1 MDKDRKEVKI
11 PPQNLDAERQV
22 LGAVLIDKNSIHK
35 IADLVDSSDFYDPN
49 HEKVFKG
56 ILELYRKNSPID
68 IITLSNFFKE
78 KDELKKIGGAVFLS
92 DLVEGVATSANV
104 EHFAGIIKEKKILR
118 DLIALSSYI
127 GEKAFDYSEEVEDLI
142 DEIERKVINLSNF
155 SSLQKFVHIKDE
167 LRAAYERIEKLHQ
180 GEGSSLRGIPS
191 GFGELDNLLSGFQ
204 KSDLIILGARPSMG
218 KTSLALD
225 IARNAAFQ
233 SKIPVGVFSLE
244 MSRDQVVDRFISAES
259 GVPLW
264 RLRTGRISDDLE
276 FQMIQQS
283 LDKLSDSAIFIDD
296 TPSPNLLQIR
306 AMARRLQM
314 EHGLGLVVIDY
325 LQLIMPR
332 TKSDNIVQQISEVS
346 RGLKSLARELS
357 VPVLALAQLSR
368 NVEQRDTR
376 IPRLSDLRD
385 SGSIEQD
392 ADIVMFIYRKDRD
405 KQEVEESE
413 QGTADI
419 IVAKHRNGPLGVAK
433 LKFDQEKASF
443 RSIDKI
449 HTSGNSDDI
458 I

>member
-1 MDKDRKEVKI
+1 MPNPPDKIKI

-22 LGAVLIDKNSIHK
+22 LGAILIDKNAIYK
-35 IADLVDSSDFYDPN
+35 IADIISPDDFYDPV

-56 ILELYRKNSPID
+56 IMELYRKNNPID
-68 IITLSNFFKE
+68 IITLSGFFKE
-78 KDELKKIGGAVFLS
+78 RDELKNIGGSAFLS
-92 DLVEGVATSANV
+92 GLVENVATSSHI
-104 EHFAGIIKEKKILR
+104 EHYASSVKEKKILR
-118 DLIALSSYI
+118 DLIGLSSFI
-127 GEKAFDYSEEVEDLI
+127 GEKAFSNVNGEVEDLI
-142 DEIERKVINLSNF
+142 DEIERKIVGLSQF
-155 SSLQKFVHIKDE
+155 SSLQRFIHIKDE
-167 LRAAYERIEKLHQ
+167 LRGAYERIERLHQ
-180 GEGSSLRGIPS
+180 GDGTSLRGIPS
-191 GFGELDNLLSGFQ
+191 GFNDLDNLLSGFQ

-225 IARNAAFQ
+225 MARNAAFQ
-233 SKIPVGVFSLE
+233 SKIPVGIFSIE
-244 MSRDQVVDRFISAES
+244 MSRDQVVDRLISAES

-276 FQMIQQS
+276 FQSIQQS
-283 LDKLSDSAIFIDD
+283 LDKLSDSPIFIDD
-296 TPSPNLLQIR
+296 TPSPTLLQIR

-314 EHGLGLVVIDY
+314 EHGLGLIVLDY

-332 TKSDNIVQQISEVS
+332 TKSDNLVQQISEVS

-405 KQEVEESE
+405 KSEVEESE
-413 QGTADI
+413 QNTADI

-433 LKFDQEKASF
+433 LKFDPEKASF
-443 RSIDKI
+443 RNIDKI
-449 HTSGNSDDI
+449 HSANDDI